1 MKTRPDAEH
10 YVTTTLGDYV
20 DDFDIDAIIDE
31 VHDYLGH
38 YDFDQL
44 DTDEH
49 MDYDY
54 NAVLQKYDRL
64 EMIYQG
70 RIAYLSA
77 LAEAEE
83 LKQENDELIR
93 ESIKDKTTG
102 EGAYSMYAIA
112 KKLHMSE
119 SAIAYIRDQK

>member
-1 MKTRPDAEH
+1 MTRHDAER
-10 YVTTTLGDYV
+10 YVTESLGDYA
-20 DDFDIDAIIDE
+20 DQYDIDAIIDE
-31 VHDYLGH
+31 IHDYLGH

-44 DTDEH
+44 DTDDH
-49 MDYDY
+49 ADYDY

-70 RIAYLSA
+70 RIAYLSK

-83 LKQENDELIR
+83 LKQANDQLIR
-93 ESIKDKTTG
+93 DSIKDKTTG

-119 SAIAYIRDQK
+119 SAIAYIRDQGK